1 MLITLKHTLNKKL
14 KVRNEITRI
23 HGYVKLHIPVSK
35 YFITIQKILLR
46 ENHEIIKTDENI
58 GKQLN
63 CAEVAEMI

>member
-1 MLITLKHTLNKKL
+1 M
-14 KVRNEITRI
+14 
-23 HGYVKLHIPVSK
+23 KLHIPVSK